1 MGKIQNNQA
10 AVRKKSMDWFH
21 SKTLNPDASCECKN
35 QTWTGLHADQSLEM
49 ATFTLQQMASG
60 GMYDQIGGGFHR
72 YSVDEH
78 WHIPHFEK
86 MLYDNPQLAST
97 YLDAFALTGDRT
109 FAEVARGILDYVRRD
124 MTHPKG
130 GIFSAEVQLPQR
142 LQCTNCSWR
151 KCLRSSN
158 GVPMTM

>member
-1 MGKIQNNQA
+1 VTDLRAVFYAGK
-10 AVRKKSMDWFH
+10 
-21 SKTLNPDASCECKN
+21 
-35 QTWTGLHADQSLEM
+35 SLDT
-49 ATFTLQQMASG
+49 ATYTLQQMAGG

-97 YLDAFALTGDRT
+97 YLDAFAVTGDRQ
-109 FAEVARGILDYVRRD
+109 FAEVARGILDYLRRD

-130 GIFSAEVQLPQR
+130 GIFSAEVSHKHNRRNLQVVMKQQFVVVHLRPSSSMQWPCR
-142 LQCTNCSWR
+142 LVEQ
-151 KCLRSSN
+151 
-158 GVPMTM
+158 